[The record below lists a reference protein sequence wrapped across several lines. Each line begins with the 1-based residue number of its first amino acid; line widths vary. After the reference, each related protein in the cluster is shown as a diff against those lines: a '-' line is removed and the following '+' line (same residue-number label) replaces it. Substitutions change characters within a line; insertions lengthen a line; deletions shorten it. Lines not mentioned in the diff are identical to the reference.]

1 MAQTDYFDA
10 VIDEVDDD
18 STPKEALVNS
28 LAGRLFR
35 KNCLDRRLK
44 RHHITGKRSGTLRV
58 SIDGVDATSQVLHSR
73 GQLA

>member
-1 MAQTDYFDA
+1 MGQTDDFDA
-10 VIDEVDDD
+10 VIHEVDDD
-18 STPKEALVNS
+18 STQKEALVNS

-44 RHHITGKRSGTLRV
+44 RHHITGKRIGTLLV
-58 SIDGVDATSQVLHSR
+58 SIDAVDATSQALHSR